1 MFWNENRHCGGNLF
15 RMKQFKAVGGYSEE
29 FINWGCEDSD
39 LQWKFSQLYHLQFF
53 PENLEVIHLDHPKGY
68 FSPEMWA
75 KNEEISRRRIEE
87 GLERVIE
94 RDRRKI

>member
-1 MFWNENRHCGGNLF
+1 
-15 RMKQFKAVGGYSEE
+15 MKQFKAVGGYSEE